1 MTVKEIKAGR
11 SAKTSNETGRIINVL
26 GHEMSPEDIITM
38 DWLLDNVVGDI
49 PAIDELDESARAIYL
64 FLAPA
69 SGIKSIFFGIY
80 KMIISSNI

>member
-11 SAKTSNETGRIINVL
+11 SAKTSNETGRITNVL
-26 GHEMSPEDIITM
+26 GNGKATRSVYKSHT
-38 DWLLDNVVGDI
+38 
-49 PAIDELDESARAIYL
+49 DESARAIYL

-80 KMIISSNI
+80 KIIISSNMNFSDHF